1 MELHNTTEDLVLARI
16 SEIFENME
24 KGNNPDKLCTC
35 SQCRMDTACYV
46 LNRTTPHYIVSN
58 RGAAR
63 AEQETHQRQQQD
75 ADITT
80 LVYEGIRRVNHNQRP
95 TAVHGVKAV
104 ESSSANTP
112 VFNIPTIVGRIFNGS
127 NFAPISGVKVELFR
141 NGDLVTM
148 KDSNW
153 QNPCTLVANTE
164 GTFTFWPNSIP
175 ADAVNIHQVFEFTI
189 KVESSEY
196 ETLNHFFKIPVISDS
211 QSASTFSLV
220 RTVKLPDL
228 YLFPPG
234 NDDDDNLL

>member
-16 SEIFENME
+16 SDIFENME
-24 KGNNPDKLCTC
+24 KGGNPDKLCTC

-46 LNRTTPHYIVSN
+46 LNRTIPHYIVSN

-63 AEQETHQRQQQD
+63 AEQESLQKQQQD

-80 LVYEGIRRVNHNQRP
+80 LVYEGIRRVNHNLRP
-95 TAVHGVKAV
+95 TSVHGIKAAV
-104 ESSSANTP
+104 SSSAHTP
-112 VFNIPTIVGRIFNGS
+112 VFNIPTIVGRIFHGS
-127 NFAPISGVKVELFR
+127 DFAPISGVKVELFH
-141 NGDLVTM
+141 NGDLVDM
-148 KDSNW
+148 KDANW
-153 QNPCTLVANTE
+153 QNPCILVPNTE
-164 GTFTFWPNSIP
+164 GTFTFWPDAIP
-175 ADAVNIHQVFEFTI
+175 AEAANIHKVFEFTL

-196 ETLNHFFKIPVISDS
+196 ETLNHFFKIPVISDAQTES
-211 QSASTFSLV
+211 SFSLV